1 MTDILLIEDD
11 SLNRHL
17 FQEFLESK
25 GFGII
30 SAENGFSGIEQAR
43 QHLPDLI
50 LCDIIM
56 PDLDGYGVLHQ
67 LRQDPTTSLIPLIF
81 LTAKKARVEY
91 RHAMELG
98 ADDYLSKPLT
108 SEELLNAIS
117 ARLQR
122 KTLLE
127 RCYAARY
134 QQALEENHNES
145 VNSSST
151 PIATQQELESIFPIN
166 SPFQEVFDFIEAN
179 YQREISLSDVAR
191 VVKYSPAYLTN
202 QVKQETGY
210 AVNRWIIERRL
221 VAACTLLKNTDWAV
235 EKIAITVGYSN
246 ASYFFRQF
254 RQYRGMTPKAWQ
266 EKNAI
271 V

>member
-11 SLNRHL
+11 SLNRHI

-25 GFGII
+25 GFRII
-30 SAENGFSGIEQAR
+30 SAENGFSGIQQAR
-43 QHLPDLI
+43 QYLPDLI

-56 PDLDGYGVLHQ
+56 PELDGYGVLNQ

-91 RHAMELG
+91 RQAMELG
-98 ADDYLSKPLT
+98 ADDYLTKPLT
-108 SEELLNAIS
+108 PEELLGAIS

-134 QQALEENHNES
+134 QQVLEKVEQN
-145 VNSSST
+145 VNPSST
-151 PIATQQELESIFPIN
+151 SIPIQKELESIFPIN
-166 SPFQEVFDFIEAN
+166 SPFKEVFNFIEAN
-179 YQREISLSDVAR
+179 YHQEISLSDVAHS
-191 VVKYSPAYLTN
+191 VGYSPAYLTN
-202 QVKQETGY
+202 QVKLETGY

-221 VAACTLLKNTDWAV
+221 VAACNLLKNTDWAV
-235 EKIAITVGYSN
+235 EQIAITVGYSN

-254 RQYRGMTPKAWQ
+254 RQYRGMTPKTWR
-266 EKNAI
+266 EKNTP

>member
-30 SAENGFSGIEQAR
+30 SAEDGFSGIQQAR

-56 PDLDGYGVLHQ
+56 PDLDGYGVLNQ
-67 LRQDPTTSLIPLIF
+67 LRQDPTTSMIPLIF

-91 RHAMELG
+91 RQAMELG
-98 ADDYLSKPLT
+98 ADDYLTKPLT
-108 SEELLNAIS
+108 PEELLGAIS

-127 RCYAARY
+127 RCYSARCV
-134 QQALEENHNES
+134 QVLEESHAES
-145 VNSSST
+145 VNSLST
-151 PIATQQELESIFPIN
+151 PIAPQQELESIFPIG

-179 YQREISLSDVAR
+179 YHQEISLSDVAR
-191 VVKYSPAYLTN
+191 SVGYSPAYLTN
-202 QVKQETGY
+202 QLKQETGRP
-210 AVNRWIIERRL
+210 VNRWIIERRL

-235 EKIAITVGYSN
+235 EKIAMTVGYSN

-254 RQYRGMTPKAWQ
+254 RQYRGMTPKEWR
-266 EKNAI
+266 EKNTPA
-271 V
+271 